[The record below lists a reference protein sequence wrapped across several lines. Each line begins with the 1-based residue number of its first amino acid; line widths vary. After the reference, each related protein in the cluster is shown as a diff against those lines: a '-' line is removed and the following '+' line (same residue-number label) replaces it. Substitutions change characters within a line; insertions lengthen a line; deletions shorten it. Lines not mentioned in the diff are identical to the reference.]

1 MHRYKGQH
9 FDLMIIG
16 ILPILQIPFDSLTFV
31 PLSLQ
36 NSRDIHSDVSL
47 QRPVIFVNI
56 DSYMFLK
63 GFDYRNVLGI
73 RHIEI
78 ITILAMFSKEIP
90 KTFTY
95 EISCVY
101 QARSAICTWI

>member
-36 NSRDIHSDVSL
+36 NSWGIHSDVSL
-47 QRPVIFVNI
+47 QKPEKPVIFVNI
-56 DSYMFLK
+56 DSDMFLK
-63 GFDYRNVLGI
+63 GFDYYMHLKQFHGVHL
-73 RHIEI
+73 
-78 ITILAMFSKEIP
+78 
-90 KTFTY
+90 
-95 EISCVY
+95 
-101 QARSAICTWI
+101 

>member
-36 NSRDIHSDVSL
+36 NSRGVHSDVSL
-47 QRPVIFVNI
+47 QKPVIFVNI
-56 DSYMFLK
+56 DSDMFLK
-63 GFDYRNVLGI
+63 VLDY
-73 RHIEI
+73 
-78 ITILAMFSKEIP
+78 
-90 KTFTY
+90 
-95 EISCVY
+95 
-101 QARSAICTWI
+101 